1 MLGCMDVF
9 GFRSYP
15 PVLGVI
21 GEIGDGVR
29 GEQSDINLG
38 TQCCDCGTSKRG
50 SCDKLV
56 TETGAAL
63 RRVAF

>member
-1 MLGCMDVF
+1 MRECMKIF
-9 GFRSYP
+9 KFPSYA
-15 PVLGVI
+15 LINGVI

-29 GEQSDINLG
+29 GEQSETNLG
-38 TQCCDCGTSKRG
+38 TQCRDCGTSRRG

-56 TETGAAL
+56 TELGAAL